1 MKQLILFSVAWLLLQ
16 SVTLAAHA
24 TVDATAGAAGSR
36 IVTVHNPAA
45 HYGVHIGDVL
55 TRRVVMD
62 TADKVQVELARL
74 PKTGQRENDI
84 VLIEITPQ
92 VDTQSAEKTRTTLT
106 LQYQV
111 FHPAS
116 EVTKLSLPALAIP
129 LSDGSVLQVPA
140 WQFWYAPLAKSSFLK
155 VKNELMPF
163 ATPPLYDVAQSRV
176 ILLTSLALMATSLL
190 ALCYLKLN
198 LSWLPMIGGP
208 FSRAHTRIRK
218 QQKQVNAD
226 RLRQMLCELH
236 AALDSVYGQSFF
248 EKDIAVFV
256 AQAPRYARATASLQA
271 FFVLSNQWLFAQGAD
286 PQEAAQQVL
295 AVSKLL
301 RDCERGAA

>member
-1 MKQLILFSVAWLLLQ
+1 MKQLILLSIAWLLMQ
-16 SVTLAAHA
+16 SVTLAAYA
-24 TVDATAGAAGSR
+24 TVDTRAGAVGSR
-36 IVTVHNPAA
+36 IVVVHNPAA

-55 TRRVVMD
+55 TQRVVID
-62 TADKVQVELARL
+62 TAENVQVELARL
-74 PKTGQRENDI
+74 PKTGQRETDI
-84 VLIEITPQ
+84 VLIAMTPQ
-92 VDTQSAEKTRTTLT
+92 LDTQSAKTRTTLT

-129 LSDGSVLQVPA
+129 LSDGSVLRVPA
-140 WQFWYAPLAKSSFLK
+140 WQFWYAPLAKSSFLE

-163 ATPPLYDVAQSRV
+163 ARPPLYDVAQSRT
-176 ILLTSLALMATSLL
+176 IMLTSLALMIASLL
-190 ALCYLKLN
+190 ALCYLKLDLN
-198 LSWLPMIGGP
+198 WLPLVGGP

-218 QQKQVNAD
+218 QHKQVNAD

-236 AALDSVYGQSFF
+236 AALDRVYGQSFF
-248 EKDIAVFV
+248 EKDIAVFI
-256 AQAPRYARATASLQA
+256 AKTPRYAPATTALQA
-271 FFVLSNQWLFAQGAD
+271 FFVLSNQWLFAQGDD
-286 PQEAAQQVL
+286 PQAAAQHVL